1 MQARKDAGARVP
13 LERTSGGAIVLT
25 EAPGWAELSL
35 RELVESGDH
44 TVLVTKVT
52 AIGLLEEQQE
62 G

>member
-1 MQARKDAGARVP
+1 MRARVP
-13 LERTSGGAIVLT
+13 FERASGGAIVLT